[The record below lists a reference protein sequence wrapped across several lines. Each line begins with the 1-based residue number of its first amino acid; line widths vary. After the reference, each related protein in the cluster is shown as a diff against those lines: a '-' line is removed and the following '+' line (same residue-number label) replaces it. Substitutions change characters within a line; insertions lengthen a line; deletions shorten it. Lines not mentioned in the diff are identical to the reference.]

1 MSAQPARAN
10 FGIGEVL
17 AQLRGEFPD
26 VSVSKIRFL
35 ESEGLIQPARSPSN
49 YRRFGPADVARLRYI
64 LTAQRDEYLP
74 LRVIKDR
81 LAAAVDGDDDEDRPP
96 DRAGRRPL
104 SRRELLDAA
113 GIDDGY
119 LTELEDF
126 GLVRPSGRHYGP
138 EALDAARI
146 IVALGR
152 YGVQARHLRA
162 VRAAVER
169 ESSLIEQV
177 VAPTLRQRSPGS
189 RDRAGQTAG
198 EDRRAVPAVAR
209 RAAEQRTGRRGVRA
223 GRPAGQRAGASQ
235 PAGRGLRRPRV
246 RRPSRSRIRC
256 LTGAV
261 EPAATAPPASAGVR
275 WQGSAHRRVP
285 A

>member
-1 MSAQPARAN
+1 MSAQPARAS

-35 ESEGLIQPARSPSN
+35 ESEGLIQPARAPSG

-64 LTAQRDEYLP
+64 LTAQRDQYLP

-81 LAAAVDGDDDEDRPP
+81 LAAAEEGTGEEPDDSPP
-96 DRAGRRPL
+96 RRGRRPL
-104 SRRELLDAA
+104 SRRELLDVA
-113 GIDDGY
+113 GIDDGF
-119 LTELEDF
+119 LDELEDF
-126 GLVRPSGRHYGP
+126 GLVRASGRQYGP

-169 ESSLIEQV
+169 ETSLIEQV
-177 VAPTLRQRSPGS
+177 VAPTRRQRSPGS
-189 RDRAGQTAG
+189 RERAGQTAH
-198 EDRRAVPAVAR
+198 EI
-209 RAAEQRTGRRGVRA
+209 AALSLQLHASLMGSALADA
-223 GRPAGQRAGASQ
+223 GLPTDG
-235 PAGRGLRRPRV
+235 
-246 RRPSRSRIRC
+246 
-256 LTGAV
+256 LTGAARAAWSG
-261 EPAATAPPASAGVR
+261 ETDEPTPTEFRLGGAGYDESGFAGPAAARSGA
-275 WQGSAHRRVP
+275 
-285 A
+285 

>member
-1 MSAQPARAN
+1 MNAQPARAP

-35 ESEGLIQPARSPSN
+35 ESEGLIQPARSPSG

-81 LAAAVDGDDDEDRPP
+81 LAASEDGAGEDPDGPP
-96 DRAGRRPL
+96 HRHGRRPL

-113 GIDDGY
+113 GIDDGF
-119 LTELEDF
+119 LAELEDF
-126 GLVRPSGRHYGP
+126 GLVRPSGRQYGP

-169 ESSLIEQV
+169 ETSLIEQV
-177 VAPTLRQRSPGS
+177 VAPT
-189 RDRAGQTAG
+189 
-198 EDRRAVPAVAR
+198 RRP
-209 RAAEQRTGRRGVRA
+209 
-223 GRPAGQRAGASQ
+223 GRP
-235 PAGRGLRRPRV
+235 PR
-246 RRPSRSRIRC
+246 RSRPCPSSCTR
-256 LTGAV
+256 
-261 EPAATAPPASAGVR
+261 P
-275 WQGSAHRRVP
+275 
-285 A
+285 

>member
-1 MSAQPARAN
+1 MNASPARAS

-35 ESEGLIQPARSPSN
+35 ESEGLIQPARSPSK
-49 YRRFGPADVARLRYI
+49 YRRFSPADVERLRYI

-81 LAAAVDGDDDEDRPP
+81 LAAAEDDAKEDRDGPP
-96 DRAGRRPL
+96 HRRRPL

-113 GIDDGY
+113 GIDEGY

-126 GLVRPSGRHYGP
+126 GLVRPSGRQYGP

-169 ESSLIEQV
+169 ETSLIEQV
-177 VAPTLRQRSPGS
+177 VAPTRRQRNPGS
-189 RDRAGQTAG
+189 RERAGA
-198 EDRRAVPAVAR
+198 DRPGNRGPVAAVAR
-209 RAAEQRTGRRGVRA
+209 LPDGQCPGRRRPGDGRA
-223 GRPAGQRAGASQ
+223 GPGGPVHRGGGGHPGPGNRPASGGRSCR
-235 PAGRGLRRPRV
+235 PGRGQ
-246 RRPSRSRIRC
+246 
-256 LTGAV
+256 
-261 EPAATAPPASAGVR
+261 AGGCGV
-275 WQGSAHRRVP
+275 
-285 A
+285 

>member
-1 MSAQPARAN
+1 MSAQPARAS

-35 ESEGLIQPARSPSN
+35 ESEGLIQPARSPSG

-64 LTAQRDEYLP
+64 LTAQRDQYLP

-81 LAAAVDGDDDEDRPP
+81 LAAAEDDGGDDPEEQPHWRGP
-96 DRAGRRPL
+96 RPL

-119 LTELEDF
+119 LSELEDF
-126 GLVRPSGRHYGP
+126 GLVRPSGRQYGP
-138 EALDAARI
+138 DAVDAARI

-169 ESSLIEQV
+169 ETSLIEQV
-177 VAPTLRQRSPGS
+177 VAPTRRQRSPGS
-189 RDRAGQTAG
+189 RERAGQTAQ
-198 EDRRAVPAVAR
+198 EI
-209 RAAEQRTGRRGVRA
+209 AALSLQLHASLMGSALADA
-223 GRPAGQRAGASQ
+223 GLQTDG
-235 PAGRGLRRPRV
+235 
-246 RRPSRSRIRC
+246 
-256 LTGAV
+256 LTGAARAAWAGESGGAAPAEV
-261 EPAATAPPASAGVR
+261 RLGGAGYDEPGFAGPAAARSGA
-275 WQGSAHRRVP
+275 
-285 A
+285 

>member
-1 MSAQPARAN
+1 MSAQPARAS

-35 ESEGLIQPARSPSN
+35 ESEGLIQPARSPSG
-49 YRRFGPADVARLRYI
+49 YRRFGPADVTRLRYI
-64 LTAQRDEYLP
+64 LTAQRDQYLP

-81 LAAAVDGDDDEDRPP
+81 LAAAEDDGGDDPEEPP
-96 DRAGRRPL
+96 HRRGRRPL

-119 LTELEDF
+119 LSELEDF
-126 GLVRPSGRHYGP
+126 GLVRPSGRQYGP
-138 EALDAARI
+138 DALEAARI

-169 ESSLIEQV
+169 ETSLIEQV
-177 VAPTLRQRSPGS
+177 VAPTRRQRSPGS
-189 RDRAGQTAG
+189 RERAGQTAHEIAALSLQLHASLMG
-198 EDRRAVPAVAR
+198 SALADAGLQTDGLADAA
-209 RAAEQRTGRRGVRA
+209 RAAWAGEPGDAAQTEVRLGGA
-223 GRPAGQRAGASQ
+223 GYEEPGFAG
-235 PAGRGLRRPRV
+235 
-246 RRPSRSRIRC
+246 
-256 LTGAV
+256 
-261 EPAATAPPASAGVR
+261 PAAARSGA
-275 WQGSAHRRVP
+275 
-285 A
+285 

>member
-1 MSAQPARAN
+1 MNAQPARAS

-35 ESEGLIQPARSPSN
+35 ESEGLIQPARSPSK
-49 YRRFGPADVARLRYI
+49 YRRFSPADVGRLRYI

-81 LAAAVDGDDDEDRPP
+81 LAAAEDEAKEDPDGPP
-96 DRAGRRPL
+96 HRRRPL

-113 GIDDGY
+113 GIDEGY

-126 GLVRPSGRHYGP
+126 GLVRPSGRQYGP

-169 ESSLIEQV
+169 ETSLIEQV
-177 VAPTLRQRSPGS
+177 VAPTRRQRNPGS
-189 RDRAGQTAG
+189 RERAGQIAQEIAALSLQLHGSLMGSALADAGLETDGLAQAAGTA
-198 EDRRAVPAVAR
+198 RAPESAQLTGGTH
-209 RAAEQRTGRRGVRA
+209 AAQSEVRRGSA
-223 GRPAGQRAGASQ
+223 GYDEPGFAG
-235 PAGRGLRRPRV
+235 
-246 RRPSRSRIRC
+246 
-256 LTGAV
+256 
-261 EPAATAPPASAGVR
+261 PAAARSGA
-275 WQGSAHRRVP
+275 
-285 A
+285 